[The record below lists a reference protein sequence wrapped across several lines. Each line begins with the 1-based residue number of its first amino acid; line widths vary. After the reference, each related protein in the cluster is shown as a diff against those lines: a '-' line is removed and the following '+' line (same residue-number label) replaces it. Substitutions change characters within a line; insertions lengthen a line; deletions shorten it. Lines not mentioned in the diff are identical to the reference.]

1 MHTEQLSKGTIFI
14 SNYSSKKSFYK
25 DRVYL
30 PQGNTTKEQ
39 KQRLR
44 LKQYNNEENI
54 FILYVSCILYIIF
67 KIITNK
73 QFLNKIKNFK
83 KKILIHLKQKK
94 KFNKFKNFK

>member
-67 KIITNK
+67 NIFLCI
-73 QFLNKIKNFK
+73 LNKIKLPLYK
-83 KKILIHLKQKK
+83 TCLTI
-94 KFNKFKNFK
+94 NK